1 MGMHAGAVVEDI
13 PHVDG
18 RERVHG
24 EEVEAESEGDHADPE
39 VEKSDL
45 LSIIASLP
53 AEDLARCIPPYIF
66 DKVRQASKAADAA
79 VDEKQLPR
87 EFRVNKVWWAAS
99 RDPQLDK
106 ENFILDKLLKKAQ
119 QTSIGSIIVPDCLK
133 SRSRNEAKKLAT
145 VLSHCPVL
153 TWLDL
158 SGNRIEW
165 SELHQPEN
173 EWNRVNWRCTS
184 LTHLDLKYCDLHYE
198 GLEKICKILAQ
209 WKCEKLAFLDL
220 SDNKLSKADWLPLL
234 TQLTGLHH
242 LNVSKNYIDNKQMSH
257 IGEGLRMCT
266 TLTHLD
272 MSSNRFDVVGMQ
284 SLAPVLRR
292 CTELTHLVLSTTE
305 LNDKGVESLCGVL
318 SGHTK
323 LLHLNLSSIY
333 MKIDSLSNLFESLSN
348 CKSLTYLN
356 LSFNILGVEGTKI
369 IANALL
375 SFPVLCELHLGGT
388 EMQSAGIQHLAGY
401 LPRYRVLKH
410 LNIEYNSIGEEGTR
424 ALIQEL
430 SQCTTLRSL
439 NMRGNHI
446 NLEAH
451 ALLTTCLKMATK
463 NEHKFELNLIANF
476 IDHNLFLD
484 FETQC
489 LGTNL
494 VLKLTG
500 W

>member
-1 MGMHAGAVVEDI
+1 MGMHAGDIFEDVTE
-13 PHVDG
+13 VDG

-24 EEVEAESEGDHADPE
+24 EEVEAESGGDHADPE

-53 AEDLARCIPPYIF
+53 TEDLARCIPPYIF
-66 DKVRQASKAADAA
+66 DKVRQASKAAEAA
-79 VDEKQLPR
+79 VDEKKLPR

-99 RDPQLDK
+99 RDSQLDK
-106 ENFILDKLLKKAQ
+106 ENFILDKLLERAQ
-119 QTSIGSIIVPDCLK
+119 QMSIGSIIVPECLK
-133 SRSRNEAKKLAT
+133 SRSRNEAEKLAT
-145 VLSHCPVL
+145 ALSHCPVL

-173 EWNRVNWRCTS
+173 EWNRVKWRCTT
-184 LTHLDLKYCDLHYE
+184 LTHLDLKCCDLHYE
-198 GLEKICKILAQ
+198 GLRWICKILEQ
-209 WKCEKLAFLDL
+209 WECKKLSFLDL
-220 SDNKLSKADWLPLL
+220 SDNKLLNADWPPLL

-242 LNVSKNYIDNKQMSH
+242 LNVSKNSIDNKQMSH
-257 IGEGLRMCT
+257 IGEGLNMCT

-272 MSSNRFDVVGMQ
+272 MSSNPFGVVGMQ

-292 CTELTHLVLSTTE
+292 CTELTHLVLADTKLFDE
-305 LNDKGVESLCGVL
+305 GVESLCGVL

-333 MKIDSLSNLFESLSN
+333 MKTTGLLNLFDSLSK

-356 LSFNILGVEGTKI
+356 LSFNILGVEGTEI

-375 SFPVLCELHLGGT
+375 SFPVLCELHLGGI
-388 EMQSAGIQHLAGY
+388 EMQSAGIRHLAGY
-401 LPRYRVLKH
+401 LPRYRALKH
-410 LNIEYNSIGEEGTR
+410 LNIEWNSIGEEGTR

-430 SQCTTLRSL
+430 PKCTTLRSL

-446 NLEAH
+446 KNEAQD
-451 ALLTTCLKMATK
+451 LVTTCLEMATK
-463 NEHKFELNLIANF
+463 NKYKFELTLIGNH
-476 IDHNLFLD
+476 INDKLFLY
-484 FETQC
+484 FENQC
-489 LGTNL
+489 RGTNL

>member
-1 MGMHAGAVVEDI
+1 MGMHAGEVVGDI

-24 EEVEAESEGDHADPE
+24 EEVEAESGGDHADAE

-45 LSIIASLP
+45 LSIIARLP

-66 DKVRQASKAADAA
+66 DKVRQASKAAEAA

-99 RDPQLDK
+99 RDSQLDK
-106 ENFILDKLLKKAQ
+106 ENFILDKLLKKAE
-119 QTSIGSIIVPDCLK
+119 QTSIGSIIVPECLK
-133 SRSRNEAKKLAT
+133 SRSRNEAKKLAK
-145 VLSHCPVL
+145 VLALCPFL

-165 SELHQPEN
+165 SELYQPEI
-173 EWNRVNWRCTS
+173 EWNRVKWRCTS
-184 LTHLDLKYCDLHYE
+184 LTHLDLKCCDLHRE
-198 GLEKICKILAQ
+198 GLEWICKILAQ
-209 WKCEKLAFLDL
+209 WKCEKLASLDL
-220 SDNKLSKADWLPLL
+220 SDNKLLNADWPPLL

-242 LNVSKNYIDNKQMSH
+242 LNVSKNRIDNDQMSH
-257 IGEGLRMCT
+257 IGEGLNMCT

-272 MSSNRFDVVGMQ
+272 VSSNPFGVVGMQ
-284 SLAPVLRR
+284 SLSPVLRQ

-323 LLHLNLSSIY
+323 LLHLNLCSIH
-333 MKIDSLSNLFESLSN
+333 MKTDSLSNLFESLSN
-348 CKSLTYLN
+348 CKTLTYLN
-356 LSFNILGVEGTKI
+356 LSFNILGVEGTEI

-388 EMQSAGIQHLAGY
+388 EMQSAGIRHLAKN
-401 LPRYRVLKH
+401 LPRYRALKH
-410 LNIEYNSIGEEGTR
+410 LHIEWNSIGVEGAR
-424 ALIQEL
+424 ELIQHL
-430 SQCTTLRSL
+430 PNCTTLRSL

-451 ALLTTCLKMATK
+451 ALLTTCLEMATK
-463 NEHKFELNLIANF
+463 NKHKFELNLVANH
-476 IDHNLFLD
+476 INHNLFLE

-489 LGTNL
+489 RGTNL

>member
-1 MGMHAGAVVEDI
+1 MGMHAGEVVGDVT
-13 PHVDG
+13 HVDD

-24 EEVEAESEGDHADPE
+24 EEVEAESEGDHSDPE

-53 AEDLARCIPPYIF
+53 TEDLARCIPPYIF
-66 DKVRQASKAADAA
+66 DKVRQASKAAEAA

-99 RDPQLDK
+99 RDSQLDK
-106 ENFILDKLLKKAQ
+106 ENFILDKLLERAQ
-119 QTSIGSIIVPDCLK
+119 QMSIGSIIVPECLK

-145 VLSHCPVL
+145 ALSHCPVL

-158 SGNRIEW
+158 SGNRIQW
-165 SELHQPEN
+165 SELNQTS
-173 EWNRVNWRCTS
+173 VNWRCTS
-184 LTHLDLKYCDLHYE
+184 LTHLDLNCCDLHYE
-198 GLEKICKILAQ
+198 GLQWICKILEQ
-209 WKCEKLAFLDL
+209 WECKKLSFLDL
-220 SDNKLSKADWLPLL
+220 NDNKLLNADWPPLL

-242 LNVSKNYIDNKQMSH
+242 LNVSKNSIDNDQMSH

-272 MSSNRFDVVGMQ
+272 MSSNRFGENGMQ

-305 LNDKGVESLCGVL
+305 LYDKGVESLCGVL

-333 MKIDSLSNLFESLSN
+333 MKTDSLSNLFESLSN
-348 CKSLTYLN
+348 CKTLTYLN
-356 LSFNILGVEGTKI
+356 LSFNTLSVEGTEI

-375 SFPVLCELHLGGT
+375 SFPVLCELHLGGI
-388 EMQSAGIQHLAGY
+388 EMQSAGMRYLAGY
-401 LPRYRVLKH
+401 LPRYRALKH
-410 LNIEYNSIGEEGTR
+410 LNIEWNSIGEEGTR

-430 SQCTTLRSL
+430 PKCTTLRSL

-451 ALLTTCLKMATK
+451 ALLTTCLEMATK
-463 NEHKFELNLIANF
+463 NKHKFELNLVANH
-476 IDHNLFLD
+476 INHNLFLE
-484 FETQC
+484 FENQC
-489 LGTNL
+489 RGTNL